1 MADILGQSIHVL
13 KTQFL
18 FLTMV
23 NIAVIYLE
31 PVDLLWRWPLLS
43 IEVGVISLP
52 LKSDRW
58 SRGDSKLHT

>member
-1 MADILGQSIHVL
+1 MTDILGRSIRVL

-18 FLTMV
+18 FITMV
-23 NIAVIYLE
+23 NIAMIYLE

-43 IEVGVISLP
+43 IEVGVIYLP
-52 LKSDRW
+52 LKSDRG